1 MVCDFRLSA
10 YGGVPVHISAFI
22 VDTDQGPSCCQPDGQ
37 DWGEESDSGIS
48 DTAHSDSDDENIEK
62 EKNPEESEEE
72 EVAMDLECETIL
84 FDSAS
89 PLSQVQGLDTVMGL
103 TPPPENGLLD
113 LGAGQDALEAELVHI
128 DEQLMNIEDDLGH
141 IDEAFVMM
149 DQQLAESI
157 SEDVYDN
164 PGFATEDGFGLN
176 LDTLGVDSNEE
187 LGNPFDEWQRDALA
201 DIEELALDS
210 VDTEVPANVHTAD
223 PLVSSQ
229 EVLVD
234 SSVSSNEMG
243 SILRDP
249 DLFPTDQA
257 NSGSAILEDFD
268 EDLFGSSNLSK
279 VGSRS
284 EQVVRQDVTLP
295 QMEMEVTRANLLPR
309 RPVPP
314 LVELREESV
323 DKELL
328 EQVSMAEVEEEDED
342 LIMRVLRESN
352 IDFDEIPL
360 TTEDVKEE
368 EVKVEMLKEE
378 EIKEEVI
385 DVEEVGFELS
395 LTDGASAKVEIDY
408 DKLHE
413 DIKSNFES
421 VDDGSAVAEFT
432 LDSFDGQSPS
442 QHAFHHDH
450 NYLGGSSKEGPAIL
464 GERSAA
470 ATRRRNASESSG

>member
-1 MVCDFRLSA
+1 
-10 YGGVPVHISAFI
+10 
-22 VDTDQGPSCCQPDGQ
+22 
-37 DWGEESDSGIS
+37 
-48 DTAHSDSDDENIEK
+48 
-62 EKNPEESEEE
+62 
-72 EVAMDLECETIL
+72 
-84 FDSAS
+84 
-89 PLSQVQGLDTVMGL
+89 
-103 TPPPENGLLD
+103 
-113 LGAGQDALEAELVHI
+113 
-128 DEQLMNIEDDLGH
+128 
-141 IDEAFVMM
+141 
-149 DQQLAESI
+149 
-157 SEDVYDN
+157 
-164 PGFATEDGFGLN
+164 
-176 LDTLGVDSNEE
+176 
-187 LGNPFDEWQRDALA
+187 
-201 DIEELALDS
+201 
-210 VDTEVPANVHTAD
+210 
-223 PLVSSQ
+223 
-229 EVLVD
+229 
-234 SSVSSNEMG
+234 MG

-279 VGSRS
+279 VGSRPD
-284 EQVVRQDVTLP
+284 QVVRQDVALP
-295 QMEMEVTRANLLPR
+295 QMEMELSRANLLPR
-309 RPVPP
+309 RVTPP
-314 LVELREESV
+314 SVELREESV

-360 TTEDVKEE
+360 TTEEVKEE
-368 EVKVEMLKEE
+368 DVKVEILKEE

-421 VDDGSAVAEFT
+421 VDDGSEVAEFT
-432 LDSFDGQSPS
+432 LDSFDGLSPS

-450 NYLGGSSKEGPAIL
+450 NYLGLGSSKEGPAIL

-470 ATRRRNASESSG
+470 AMRRRNASESSGYSSMAEDQASISSRCRDEKMAKKMNLPFSTWEVINSPVDTFSEMLARPGLTS

>member
-1 MVCDFRLSA
+1 MVCDFRLSQ
-10 YGGVPVHISAFI
+10 YGGFPVHISAYI
-22 VDTDQGPSCCQPDGQ
+22 VDTEHGSCQDHNDGA
-37 DWGEESDSGIS
+37 ESDSGIS
-48 DTAHSDSDDENIEK
+48 DTNHDSDQETTDQEDVEK
-62 EKNPEESEEE
+62 EKNPDDDCE
-72 EVAMDLECETIL
+72 MDMECETIL
-84 FDSAS
+84 EDFVNPVDV
-89 PLSQVQGLDTVMGL
+89 LGLQAIVGL
-103 TPPPENGLLD
+103 TPPPEDEAQDILGL
-113 LGAGQDALEAELVHI
+113 GTGQDALEAELVHI

-164 PGFATEDGFGLN
+164 PGFATEDGFGSN
-176 LDTLGVDSNEE
+176 LDTLGVDSSNEE

-210 VDTEVPANVHTAD
+210 VDTEVPANVHTTD

-234 SSVSSNEMG
+234 SSASSNEMG

-268 EDLFGSSNLSK
+268 EDLFGGSNLSK

-284 EQVVRQDVTLP
+284 EQVVRQDVALP

-309 RPVPP
+309 RPPP
-314 LVELREESV
+314 PPQSREDSV

-378 EIKEEVI
+378 E
-385 DVEEVGFELS
+385 D
-395 LTDGASAKVEIDY
+395 
-408 DKLHE
+408 E
-413 DIKSNFES
+413 DLIM
-421 VDDGSAVAEFT
+421 
-432 LDSFDGQSPS
+432 
-442 QHAFHHDH
+442 
-450 NYLGGSSKEGPAIL
+450 
-464 GERSAA
+464 R
-470 ATRRRNASESSG
+470 